1 MLLELGQEEV
11 IRRMQKSMMT
21 ADVGIVADPTIHA
34 GEPVIEGTST
44 PVRAVAELWNQGM
57 PAEEIPIHLPH
68 LQLARV
74 FEALRYYLVHRDEI
88 DRFIAANQIPDAWVG
103 KRLDPGTG
111 KIQ

>member
-1 MLLELGQEEV
+1 
-11 IRRMQKSMMT
+11 MQNSMIT
-21 ADVGIVADPTIHA
+21 TDVGIVVDPTIHA

-57 PAEEIPIHLPH
+57 SAEEVPVHLPH
-68 LQLARV
+68 LQLV
-74 FEALRYYLVHRDEI
+74 QIFEALRYYLVHRHEV
-88 DRFIAANQIPDAWVG
+88 DRFIAANQIPDAWSG